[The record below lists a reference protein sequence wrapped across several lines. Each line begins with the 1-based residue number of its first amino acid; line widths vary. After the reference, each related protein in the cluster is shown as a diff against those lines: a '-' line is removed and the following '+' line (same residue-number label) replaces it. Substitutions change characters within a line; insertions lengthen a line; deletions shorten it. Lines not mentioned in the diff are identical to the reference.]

1 MKIGFAMPAGLR
13 RAPYGP
19 LIPWLALAGFLGA
32 ACAAVHVL
40 ALMPAQAGLERQEAA
55 WRAAREQ
62 AAQRLAA
69 REARQNL
76 TTVLNALPTHRDFVQ
91 LPFAI
96 SKVAKKAGV
105 TVPRL
110 SSSLEKAEAAFFT
123 KATLRGAATG
133 RYEDVRRF
141 IHHLEQTEGFLF
153 IENLDVG
160 HQSSREDGIVTITM
174 TLRTSIRG
182 GPGPQASA
190 RGEAP

>member
-1 MKIGFAMPAGLR
+1 VKIGFAMIAGLR
-13 RAPYGP
+13 RTPYGP
-19 LIPWLALAGFLGA
+19 LIPWIALAGFLGA

-40 ALMPAQAGLERQEAA
+40 VLMPAQAGLEQQEAA

-62 AAQRLAA
+62 AAQRLVA

-76 TTVLNALPTHRDFVQ
+76 TTVLNALPTHRDFAQ

-96 SKVAKKAGV
+96 SKVAKKDGV
-105 TVPRL
+105 MVPRL
-110 SSSLEKAEAAFFT
+110 SSSLEKAESALFA
-123 KATLRGAATG
+123 KAVLRGAATG
-133 RYEDVRRF
+133 RYEDLRRF
-141 IHHLEQTEGFLF
+141 IHHLERTEGFLF

-160 HQSSREDGIVTITM
+160 HQSSSEDGTVTVTM

-182 GPGPQASA
+182 GPGPQAPA